1 MSAAIVIVNP
11 VAGSGRARRAATALH
26 AAVSAAG
33 GEMVESSAPGD
44 VARIAAEA
52 ARSGVS
58 RVVAVGGEGTVQEV
72 ANGLRGLPS
81 PPAVGIVP
89 GGNGNDLAR
98 ALGLPRDPLAAL
110 AVALHAGT
118 RAVDLGLVR
127 SAAGERRFVAAGG
140 TGFDAGVAT
149 RMAGHRAW
157 WQRGRPGYLL
167 TTLDEL
173 RRQRNAVIG
182 LTVDGEAVA
191 LPGPILFAAFAN
203 GPFYGGG
210 MQICPTARLDDGALD
225 LCVVGDL
232 SRLAALRELPG
243 LYRGA
248 HVDHPAVSFH
258 RFRSLRIEGA
268 GTPVHLDGEP
278 FGSLPIEI
286 EVEPAAMRVAVAS
299 GSGTVAP

>member
-1 MSAAIVIVNP
+1 MSAAVVIVNP
-11 VAGSGRARRAATALH
+11 VAGSGRATRAAAALH

-52 ARSGVS
+52 ARNGAE
-58 RVVAVGGEGTVQEV
+58 RIVAVGGEGTIQEV
-72 ANGLRGLPS
+72 ANGLRHAPA
-81 PPAVGIVP
+81 PPPVGIVP

-98 ALGLPRDPLAAL
+98 ALSLPRDPLAAL
-110 AVALHAGT
+110 AVALHGST
-118 RAVDLGLVR
+118 RAIDLGLVR

-140 TGFDAGVAT
+140 TGFDAGVAA
-149 RMAGHRAW
+149 RMAGDRAW

-167 TTLDEL
+167 TTLHEL
-173 RRQRNAVIG
+173 RRHRNASIR
-182 LTVDGEAVA
+182 LTVDGAA
-191 LPGPILFAAFAN
+191 IPLDGPVLFAAFAN
-203 GPFYGGG
+203 GAYYGGG
-210 MQICPTARLDDGALD
+210 MQICPDARLDDGTFD

-258 RFRSLRIEGA
+258 AFRRLRIEGV

-278 FGSLPIEI
+278 FGTLPVDI
-286 EVEPAAMRVAVAS
+286 EVEPAALRVAVPS
-299 GSGTVAP
+299 GSGTVAA